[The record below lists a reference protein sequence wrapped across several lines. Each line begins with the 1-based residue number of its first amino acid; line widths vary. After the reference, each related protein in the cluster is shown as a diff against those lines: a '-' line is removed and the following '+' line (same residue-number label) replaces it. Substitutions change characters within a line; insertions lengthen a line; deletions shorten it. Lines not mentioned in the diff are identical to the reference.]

1 LVSFQTSFFVLNM
14 CEIIHLEKK
23 RFMNMYEETHVSTVN
38 FGADTSED
46 LIHQGNEDEL
56 HNSCTFYCEYENVF
70 IFASFFPV

>member
-1 LVSFQTSFFVLNM
+1 
-14 CEIIHLEKK
+14 
-23 RFMNMYEETHVSTVN
+23 MNMYEETHVSTVN